1 MVSCYGFGH
10 DDFGQRRRSE
20 GYCSS
25 EYVGS
30 YAADSLGEYVGSHAA
45 DSLGEYVG
53 SHAADSLDEY
63 VGSHAAHTLELDSG
77 TSR

>member
-1 MVSCYGFGH
+1 
-10 DDFGQRRRSE
+10 
-20 GYCSS
+20 
-25 EYVGS
+25 
-30 YAADSLGEYVGSHAA
+30 
-45 DSLGEYVG
+45 LGEYVG